1 MTHSHDIKVRFY
13 ELDPYNHLNHSAYVQ
28 YFEVARIELLE
39 SIGFGMAEMAEMG
52 YHIVVTRIETKFLS
66 SARAGDTVT
75 VDTEVGEI
83 KRVTTQWLQTMRR
96 GDEVLATQ
104 VVEAAITTTIGRP
117 TRIPAAFV
125 TAIGE
130 FLGSSN
136 RAD

>member
-52 YHIVVTRIETKFLS
+52 YHIVVTRIETKFVS

-83 KRVTTQWLQTMRR
+83 KRVTTQWHQRMRR
-96 GDEVLATQ
+96 GGDVLATQ
-104 VVEAAITTTIGRP
+104 TVDAAITTTNGRP
-117 TRIPAAFV
+117 TRVPVEFV
-125 TAIGE
+125 AAIGD
-130 FLGSSN
+130 FRGAPP
-136 RAD
+136 RTG